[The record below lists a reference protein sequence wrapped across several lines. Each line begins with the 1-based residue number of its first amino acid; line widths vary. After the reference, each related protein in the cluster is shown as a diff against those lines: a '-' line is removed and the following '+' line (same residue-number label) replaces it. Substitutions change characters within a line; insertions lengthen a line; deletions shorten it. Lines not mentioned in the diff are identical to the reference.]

1 MSATEGTTVRAPS
14 GEGRGPGS
22 GGTHG
27 LPTHATTERRR
38 FWLLPVMG
46 LTGLTAILFFAGY
59 FVDFR
64 LAGGTKH
71 GLFGTLFRYD
81 LATCQNAIANLAQVI
96 AALLG
101 IAITVV
107 SIIVQLAAT
116 RYTPRVAEMF
126 FRDRTN
132 LAILTFF
139 VVAGAHAL
147 WVSVAV
153 TGEVLPKVSIT
164 VTMVFL
170 TGSLMLLVPYFAYVF
185 DFMDPER
192 VIARI
197 QEQALAAARGK
208 EGPRDVDGRQARVV
222 SAIEQLAD
230 VGVNAISQKDR
241 GIAAGATN
249 ALMELAVRY
258 LPEKPRLEKDW
269 FELGRH
275 LRRNPDFV
283 AMTEG
288 SLQDLAASRTWVE
301 FKVLRQFQTIFGESV
316 SEMRDV
322 ARVCAINTRYI
333 GEAALRADDREALAL
348 SIKFFNTYLRVT
360 MNASEVRTAYNVLNQ
375 YRLLVDAVLRAGRE
389 EVALLFARHLGYYGQ
404 LAQSRNLGFVTE
416 TAAYDLCAL
425 CEAAFEVKAQNQH
438 AMLRVFLDVDRESE
452 SEEQEITLRGVR
464 KAQVKLATFYLVNG
478 AIGLARTIYA
488 DMADEKPDRL
498 ASIREELLSI
508 TTKDFWEVIDRGS
521 NFDYLEPDR
530 KAQLHTFFSWFPQL
544 QTTTPTMP
552 PP

>member
-1 MSATEGTTVRAPS
+1 MPAKEGTTVREPA
-14 GEGRGPGS
+14 GRGRGPG
-22 GGTHG
+22 GVDG
-27 LPTHATTERRR
+27 LLARPTSEKRR
-38 FWLLPVMG
+38 FWLLPVMA
-46 LTGLTAILFFAGY
+46 LTGITAVLFLVGY
-59 FVDFR
+59 VIDFR
-64 LAGGTKH
+64 LAGTTRH
-71 GLFGTLFRYD
+71 GLLGTLFRYD
-81 LATCQNAIANLAQVI
+81 LPTCQNAIANLAQVV
-96 AALLG
+96 AAVLG

-139 VVAGAHAL
+139 VVAGAHSL
-147 WVSVAV
+147 WVSMAV
-153 TGEVLPKVSIT
+153 TGEVLPRVSIT
-164 VTMVFL
+164 ITMFFL
-170 TGSLMLLVPYFAYVF
+170 TGSLMLLVPYFVYVF

-197 QEQALAAARGK
+197 QEQALAAARGQ
-208 EGPRDVDGRQARVV
+208 EGPRDVDTRQGRVLA
-222 SAIEQLAD
+222 AIEQLAD

-241 GIAAGATN
+241 GIAAGTVN

-258 LPEKPRLEKDW
+258 LPEKARLEKEW
-269 FELGRH
+269 FALGHR
-275 LRRNPDFV
+275 LRGNPDFV

-288 SLQDLAASRTWVE
+288 SLQDLAASRAWLE
-301 FKVLRQFQTIFGESV
+301 FKVMRQFQTIFGESV

-322 ARVCAINTRYI
+322 ARVVAINTRYI

-348 SIKFFNTYLRVT
+348 AIKFFNTYLRVT
-360 MNASEVRTAYNVLNQ
+360 VNASEVRTAYNVLNQ

-389 EVALLFARHLGYYGQ
+389 EVALQFARHLSYYGQ
-404 LAQSRNLGFVTE
+404 LAQSRDLGFVTE

-425 CEAAFEVKAQNQH
+425 CEAAYEVKAQNQT
-438 AMLRVFLDVDRESE
+438 AMLRIFLDVDRESE
-452 SEEQEITLRGVR
+452 SAEQEITLRGVR
-464 KAQVKLATFYLVNG
+464 KAQVKLATFYLVNE
-478 AIGLARTIYA
+478 ATDLARTIHA

-544 QTTTPTMP
+544 QGTTPTVP
-552 PP
+552 PV

>member
-1 MSATEGTTVRAPS
+1 MPAEAGTTLREPTRD
-14 GEGRGPGS
+14 GRGPAA
-22 GGTHG
+22 GGAG
-27 LPTHATTERRR
+27 GPLVRATAEKRR
-38 FWLLPVMG
+38 FWLLPVMA
-46 LTGLTAILFFAGY
+46 LTGITAVLFLAGY
-59 FVDFR
+59 LVDFKFS
-64 LAGGTKH
+64 GTTRF

-81 LATCQNAIANLAQVI
+81 LPTCQNAVANLAQVI
-96 AALLG
+96 AAVLG

-139 VVAGAHAL
+139 VVAGAHSL
-147 WVSVAV
+147 WVSMAV
-153 TGEVLPKVSIT
+153 TTEVLPRVSIT
-164 VTMVFL
+164 LTMFFL
-170 TGSLMLLVPYFAYVF
+170 TGSLMLLVPYFVYVF

-208 EGPRDVDGRQARVV
+208 QGPKDVDSRQGRVLA
-222 SAIEQLAD
+222 AIEQLAD

-241 GIAAGATN
+241 GIAAGAVN
-249 ALMELAVRY
+249 ALMELVVHY
-258 LPEKPRLEKDW
+258 LPEKAHLEPAW
-269 FELGRH
+269 FELGHR
-275 LRRNPDFV
+275 LRGNPDFV

-288 SLQDLAASRTWVE
+288 SLEDLARSHAWVE

-333 GEAALRADDREALAL
+333 GEAALRTDDREALAL
-348 SIKFFNTYLRVT
+348 AIKFFNTYLRAAI
-360 MNASEVRTAYNVLNQ
+360 NASEVRTAYNVLNQ

-389 EVALLFARHLGYYGQ
+389 EVALQFARHLSYYGQ
-404 LAQSRNLGFVTE
+404 VAQARNLGFVTE

-425 CEAAFEVKAQNQH
+425 CETAFEVEAQNQQ
-438 AMLRVFLDVDRESE
+438 AMLGVFLDVDRESE

-464 KAQVKLATFYLVNG
+464 KAQVKLATFYLLHG
-478 AIGLARTIYA
+478 ATELARTIYA
-488 DMADEKPDRL
+488 DMEGEKPDRL
-498 ASIREELLSI
+498 ASIRAELLSI

-530 KAQLHTFFSWFPQL
+530 KAQLHTFFAWFPQL
-544 QTTTPTMP
+544 RNNSPTVVP
-552 PP
+552 T